1 MSLSIATIRT
11 ALKTQLAAA
20 INASTQ
26 TLNVYDYPPDTPELS
41 ALLILPNPSEDGKY
55 IHYHGTFG
63 PNSQCTIGLRLEL
76 RVDGGQIDA
85 AKQMDIYL
93 SSGNAE
99 SVTSALEAD
108 KTLSGAVGD
117 IYGAGWS
124 PPAWFQGADGAKT
137 WYAATFDLEIRK
149 AR

>member
-1 MSLSIATIRT
+1 MSLNIATIRT
-11 ALKTQLAAA
+11 ALKTQLATAL
-20 INASTQ
+20 NASTQ
-26 TLNVYDYPPDTPELS
+26 PLNVYDYPPDTPSLN
-41 ALLILPNPSEDGKY
+41 ALLILPAPSEDGKY

-85 AKQMDIYL
+85 AKQMDLYL

-108 KTLSGAVGD
+108 VTLSGAVGN
-117 IYGAGWS
+117 IYGAGWTT
-124 PPAWFQGADGAKT
+124 PAWFRGDDGVKT
-137 WYAATFDLEIRK
+137 WYAATFDLDIRK